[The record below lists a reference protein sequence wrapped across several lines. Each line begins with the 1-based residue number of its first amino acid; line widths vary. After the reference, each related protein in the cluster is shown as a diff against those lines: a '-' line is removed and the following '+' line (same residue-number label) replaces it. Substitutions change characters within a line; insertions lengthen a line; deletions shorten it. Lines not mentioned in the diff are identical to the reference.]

1 MAAYRIIIADDHLLM
16 RKGLR
21 MMIET
26 QSDLHVSG
34 EAGDGIELLKLLRK
48 TTPDMVLV
56 DVAMPRLR
64 GIEAVGEIRST
75 YPGIRILVVSMHK
88 NREYIYH
95 AFAAGADGYLLKEDS
110 DSELILAIQ
119 TVRRGQKFLSPLL
132 QQDLPDDLVFL
143 LRHGGNPEAPLLS
156 VRESEVLKLV
166 AEGAANKDIAG
177 ILSISNRTVEHHRAS
192 IMKKLQL
199 KSLADLVKYAI
210 RKGYTT
216 SN

>member
-1 MAAYRIIIADDHLLM
+1 MTAYRIIIADDHLLM
-16 RKGLR
+16 RRGLR

-26 QSDLHVSG
+26 QADLDVSG
-34 EAGDGIELLKLLRK
+34 EAGDGIELLKMLRK

-64 GIEAVGEIRST
+64 GIEAVREIRST
-75 YPGIRILVVSMHK
+75 YPGIRILVVTMHK

-132 QQDLPDDLVFL
+132 QQDLPEDLVFL
-143 LRHGGNPEAPLLS
+143 LRHGGNPEAPLLT
-156 VRESEVLKLV
+156 VREAEVLKLV

-177 ILSISNRTVEHHRAS
+177 ILCISNRTVEHHRAS

-216 SN
+216 NS

>member
-1 MAAYRIIIADDHLLM
+1 
-16 RKGLR
+16 

-26 QSDLHVSG
+26 QSDLDVSG
-34 EAGDGIELLKLLRK
+34 EAGDGLELLKLIRDD
-48 TTPDMVLV
+48 TPDMVLV

-64 GIEAVGEIRST
+64 GIEAVREIRST
-75 YPGIRILVVSMHK
+75 YPDIRILVVTMHN

-110 DSELILAIQ
+110 DSELLLAIK
-119 TVRRGQKFLSPLL
+119 TIRHGRKYLSPLL
-132 QQDLPDDLVFL
+132 QQDLPENLIFL
-143 LRHGGNPEAPLLS
+143 LQHGNNPAPPVLTTREA
-156 VRESEVLKLV
+156 EVLKLV
-166 AEGAANKDIAG
+166 AEGAANKDIAD
-177 ILSISNRTVEHHRAS
+177 ILCISNRTVEHHRAS

-216 SN
+216 NS